1 MDFLL
6 PLTGLLILLAGGLGV
21 ALLII
26 PRDRAPAVS
35 EVLSLSLLCGAG
47 LISISSFLL
56 GFLLSGRWLQAAVTV
71 ISIALL
77 VAGLT
82 VTRVRPGWP
91 LPADTIS
98 AILAII
104 IVVQAALVIW

>member
-47 LISISSFLL
+47 LIFHFLFSFSVFFYPGV
-56 GFLLSGRWLQAAVTV
+56 GFKPLS
-71 ISIALL
+71 
-77 VAGLT
+77 
-82 VTRVRPGWP
+82 
-91 LPADTIS
+91 
-98 AILAII
+98 
-104 IVVQAALVIW
+104 